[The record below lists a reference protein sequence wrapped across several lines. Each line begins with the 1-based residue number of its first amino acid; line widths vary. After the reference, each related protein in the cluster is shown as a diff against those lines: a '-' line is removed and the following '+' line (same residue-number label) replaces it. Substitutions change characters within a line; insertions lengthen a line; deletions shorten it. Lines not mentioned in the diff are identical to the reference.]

1 MNINEPLEMKG
12 CLTIESEDSNGN
24 RTTLLDDKNLIVLS
38 GRNAIVE
45 VLAGTQAA
53 DSGTIVD
60 IAFGDDGVLPTN
72 SSIAKQVL
80 PTDYQVNHEIQVYH
94 QGSNS
99 TKPVNGQDYTFS
111 ITPSSSQ
118 STPKA
123 IISVTVPRVPIG
135 FTGTDLEAKV
145 AGLNG
150 KSLSEL
156 ALMMGNGK
164 AFSIK
169 RFPAIPKSVDIA
181 IIITWKIY
189 A

>member
-12 CLTIESEDSNGN
+12 CLTIESEDANGN
-24 RTTLLDDKNLIVLS
+24 RTTLLEDKNLIVLS

-45 VLAGTQAA
+45 ALAGIQAVG
-53 DSGTIVD
+53 SCTITD

-80 PTDYQVNHEIQVYH
+80 PTDDAVNHEIYP
-94 QGSNS
+94 
-99 TKPVNGQDYTFS
+99 KPVNGRDYAFS
-111 ITPSSSQ
+111 IIPSSSQ

-135 FTGTDLEAKV
+135 FSGTDLEASV

-156 ALMMGNGK
+156 ALMMGNKK

-169 RFPAIPKSVDIA
+169 RFPAIPKSVEIA